1 MANTRPVRGT
11 TAFAALSAAGSG
23 RRTSAGRES
32 ISATDST
39 FPQWSERRSGFLRGR
54 AGVGSALGCRHKP
67 ARRRTEGDLAARK
80 GGSRRLLFPRPDAA
94 ARFQRGAV
102 PGRRGD
108 AGELEFDGR
117 APRIC
122 GGRWPQ
128 EFHPYF
134 EFWRKGQ
141 PHYHLILYC
150 WGLYGAWCILLGV
163 MIGRTVLET
172 ISGKLPEAGNEDVD
186 EPLKTILRRC
196 VAPDAA
202 DRYGSVGELRRELMP
217 ALESLGTAFHT

>member
-11 TAFAALSAAGSG
+11 TAFDALSAAGSG

-32 ISATDST
+32 ISATDSA

-102 PGRRGD
+102 PGRCGD
-108 AGELEFDGR
+108 AVELEFDGR
-117 APRIC
+117 ASRIC

-134 EFWRKGQ
+134 VFWRKGQ
-141 PHYHLILYC
+141 PHLSFDSL
-150 WGLYGAWCILLGV
+150 LLGTLWRLV
-163 MIGRTVLET
+163 HPVGRDDCYRCGARTRAGRCRFVFWGRVEYRQVSVLLQAGIPIGLAV
-172 ISGKLPEAGNEDVD
+172 NN
-186 EPLKTILRRC
+186 
-196 VAPDAA
+196 
-202 DRYGSVGELRRELMP
+202 GE
-217 ALESLGTAFHT
+217 GCNG